1 MTAVVEPSRLR
12 FADAVATGTLGL
24 RGKRG
29 RALLTALGIAIGIAA
44 MVSVVGISASSR
56 ADLLAQLDQL
66 GTNLLQV
73 TPGRSV
79 FGDDSSLPTTAP
91 SMIRRVAPVTAA
103 ASTTNVPATVRRTDL
118 IERTETGGISVVATE
133 PELAGV
139 LDATLADGRFLND
152 ATAAFPTVVLGS
164 VAAARLGITS
174 LVGSPQVW
182 LGEQWF
188 TVIGILDTIPL
199 APDIDRSAL
208 VGYDVA
214 VDRFGIDRAA
224 TAVWVR
230 ANDDQIESVRAVL
243 PATANPQH
251 PEEVTVTR
259 PSDALEA
266 KARADDALTAL
277 LLGLGGVALLVG
289 GIGIANVMVI
299 SVLERRTE
307 IGLRRALGAT
317 RRHVRAQF
325 VGRPWCSPPSV
336 GSRASCSARRSPRCT
351 RPVGA
356 GPWLSRSSPWPAGWS
371 SPWQWVPSRASTRPP
386 ALLALRRRRPSDR
399 LDQGCWPGVV
409 IARASCSTLD
419 GDADCWDDDRQ
430 SSALGACPA
439 QGAQAVGALARR

>member
-1 MTAVVEPSRLR
+1 VTAAVAPSRLR
-12 FADAVATGTLGL
+12 FGDALATGTLGL

-29 RALLTALGIAIGIAA
+29 RALLTAVGIAIGIAA

-56 ADLLAQLDQL
+56 ADLLAELDEL

-79 FGDDSSLPTTAP
+79 FGEDSTLPTSAP
-91 SMIRRVAPVTAA
+91 AMVRHIAPVTAA
-103 ASTTNVPATVRRTDL
+103 ASTTNVPTTVRRTDL
-118 IERTETGGISVVATE
+118 VASTETGGIAIVATE

-139 LDATLADGRFLND
+139 LDVTVNAGRFLDD
-152 ATAAFPTVVLGS
+152 ATGAFPTVVLGS
-164 VAAARLGITS
+164 VAAERLGISS
-174 LVGSPQVW
+174 LEGSPQVW

-188 TVIGILDTIPL
+188 TVIGILDPIPL

-208 VGYDVA
+208 IGYDVA

-224 TAVWVR
+224 SAVWVR
-230 ANDDQIESVRAVL
+230 ANDDQVAAVRNVL

-266 KARADDALTAL
+266 RARADDALTAL

-325 VGRPWCSPPSV
+325 VV
-336 GSRASCSARRSPRCT
+336 EA
-351 RPVGA
+351 V
-356 GPWLSRSSPWPAGWS
+356 
-371 SPWQWVPSRASTRPP
+371 V
-386 ALLALRRRRPSDR
+386 LA
-399 LDQGCWPGVV
+399 
-409 IARASCSTLD
+409 
-419 GDADCWDDDRQ
+419 
-430 SSALGACPA
+430 ALGGFAGILLGSAVTAVYAASRGWTLAVPIA
-439 QGAQAVGALARR
+439 ALAGGVLVALAVGAVAGLYPAARAARLAPAEAVRPA